1 MAATP
6 LELAR
11 AAAMAA
17 DSKKAEDL
25 VVIDLSLDSDV
36 CDYFVICTAANAR
49 MADAIVDE
57 VEEKLRVNYG
67 ERPLSSEGRADGA
80 WILMD
85 YGALVVHVFQPE
97 SREFYRLDNLWGDAP
112 RVEL

>member
-17 DSKKAEDL
+17 DQKKAEDL
-25 VVIDLSLDSDV
+25 VVIDLTDASDV
-36 CDYFVICTAANAR
+36 CDYFVVCTAANNRQAE
-49 MADAIVDE
+49 AVVEE

-67 ERPLSSEGRADGA
+67 ERPLSVEGRAEGT
-80 WILMD
+80 WILVD
-85 YGALVVHVFQPE
+85 YGPLVVHVFQPE